1 MSTLREQLQ
10 KIHEERGSLTPSLVV
25 DEARDPAHPLHA
37 RFEWDDSIAGEK
49 YRQQQASELI
59 RSVKVTSVTGEELT
73 RVRAYH
79 SVPTADGATYVPIED
94 VQADPFTRRL
104 VLQQAER
111 EYTQLLKRY
120 QHLKEFLEFAER
132 ELRKAASQ

>member
-10 KIHEERGSLTPSLVV
+10 KIHEERGALTPAVVV

-37 RFEWDDSIAGEK
+37 RFEWDDTIAGEK
-49 YRQQQASELI
+49 YRRQQASELI
-59 RSVKVTSVTGEELT
+59 RSVKVTAVTGEELT

-79 SVPTADGATYVPIED
+79 SVPTADGRTYAPIED

-104 VLQQAER
+104 VLAQAER
-111 EYTQLLKRY
+111 EYVQLLKRY

-132 ELRKAASQ
+132 ELRKASSQ